1 MLALPLR
8 STLVALTLAALAGVA
23 NAAAIQPFS
32 MAALK
37 AAQAHGQ
44 PILVDAHADWCP
56 TCRAQAPTI
65 MAISKDPAYSRLVI
79 LKLDYDNQVQEK
91 RALGIQHQSTLIAF
105 AGARETARAT
115 GITDPGA
122 IRALAASAVR

>member
-65 MAISKDPAYSRLVI
+65 SAIAADPAFQRLVI
-79 LKLDYDNQVQEK
+79 LKLDFDKQVAEE
-91 RALGIQHQSTLIAF
+91 RGLGVRQQSTLIAF
-105 AGARETARAT
+105 KGRQETGRLV
-115 GITDPGA
+115 GVTDA
-122 IRALAASAVR
+122 NQIKALASGSLR